1 MRIQGTILWTVLL
14 ILESG
19 ALCSA
24 QDIIGYYPSWKWEV
38 MPLSQIPFD
47 KLTCINYAF
56 FRPLPD
62 GTIVGKDS
70 VGDKMILGEHQE
82 PSTGETLVPTAHRNG
97 VKVMLSIGGWTDSE
111 NFPAVA
117 SRPETRSAFVHS
129 CLEQVRLYGFDGI
142 DLDWE
147 YPGYP
152 DHGGSPADGKN
163 FTRLLRELKDS
174 LEAYGETS
182 ATSYRLTAAL
192 PSFES
197 ALSNYEVDSLRVL
210 LDALNVMTYDYYG
223 SWSARSGHN
232 AALYASPE
240 QDSLS
245 SMDAAFKLFTIHY
258 SIPPGLVNLGV
269 PFYGHTFAECT
280 DLNSPHGGP
289 DTIHFRG
296 DGATYAAL
304 ASLVDS
310 CDRHWDEHARVPY
323 LICARWKTVVSYDD
337 PQSVAEKAR
346 YVLEHKA
353 RGIIIWEITGDYMP
367 DGESPLLETVA
378 SILRKK

>member
-1 MRIQGTILWTVLL
+1 MSVRGSILWTVLL
-14 ILESG
+14 ISETAS
-19 ALCSA
+19 LCLA
-24 QDIIGYYPSWKWEV
+24 QDVIGYYPSWKWEV
-38 MPLSQIPFD
+38 MPPSRIPFD

-62 GTIVGKDS
+62 GTLVGKDS
-70 VGDKMILGEHQE
+70 VGDEMILGGQKG
-82 PSTGETLVPTAHRNG
+82 PSSGESLVRLAHSNG
-97 VKVMLSIGGWTDSE
+97 VKVMLSIGGWTDSG

-117 SRPETRSAFVHS
+117 SRPETRSAFVRS
-129 CLEQVRLYGFDGI
+129 CLEQIRVYGFDGI

-163 FTRLLRELKDS
+163 FTKLLRELKDS
-174 LEAYGETS
+174 LEAYGKTS

-192 PSFES
+192 PAFES

-210 LDALNVMTYDYYG
+210 LDAFNIMTYDYYG
-223 SWSARSGHN
+223 SWSERSGHN
-232 AALYASPE
+232 APLYASPE
-240 QDSLS
+240 QDSLFS
-245 SMDAAFKLFTIHY
+245 VDAAFRLLTIDHGV
-258 SIPPGLVNLGV
+258 PPDLVNLGV

-280 DLNSPHGGP
+280 ALNSPHAGP
-289 DTIHFRG
+289 DTTHFRG
-296 DGATYAAL
+296 DGATYAAV
-304 ASLVDS
+304 ASLADS
-310 CDRHWDEHARVPY
+310 CERHWDERARVPY

-337 PQSVAEKAR
+337 PQSVAEKAQ
-346 YVLEHKA
+346 YVLEHKG

-367 DGESPLLETVA
+367 NGESPLLETVA